1 MGSLK
6 LMTLIL
12 TFLNTSDGKKSVKE
26 KTNVMNK
33 TTTTCEEGEDTNAR
47 IYRAEVSPK
56 NRFPY
61 HIEILL
67 HFEWDVYEMKHRCAG
82 VLISKKHI
90 LTNAHCFF
98 M

>member
-1 MGSLK
+1 MIK
-6 LMTLIL
+6 P
-12 TFLNTSDGKKSVKE
+12 
-26 KTNVMNK
+26 K
-33 TTTTCEEGEDTNAR
+33 TTAMTPTRMRYLVIVMFQEDTNAR

-67 HFEWDVYEMKHRCAG
+67 DFEWDVYEMKHRCAG